1 MALVY
6 KSKLRV
12 NKISV
17 ELNAFVDDF
26 LGHTCEGIVASLR
39 GVDKVQKLTIQKD
52 KDEIKITVNGK
63 EIPLTPFPNDIIR
76 NTLMGLI
83 SSLKDVERVDSFDIE
98 VEIK

>member
-12 NKISV
+12 NKVTV

-26 LGHTCEGIVASLR
+26 LGRTCEGIVSSLR
-39 GVDKVQKLTIQKD
+39 GVDKVQKLTICKD
-52 KDEIKITVNGK
+52 KDEVKITVNGE

-76 NTLMGLI
+76 NTLTALVC
-83 SSLKDVERVDSFDIE
+83 SLKDVERVDSFNIE
-98 VEIK
+98 VEVK

>member
-12 NKISV
+12 NKTSV

-26 LGHTCEGIVASLR
+26 LGRTCEGIVSSLR
-39 GVDKVQKLTIQKD
+39 GVDKVQKLTIRKD

-76 NTLMGLI
+76 NTLTALV

-98 VEIK
+98 VEVK

>member
-12 NKISV
+12 NKVTV

-26 LGHTCEGIVASLR
+26 LGRTCEGIVSSLR
-39 GVDKVQKLTIQKD
+39 GVDKVQKLTIRKD
-52 KDEIKITVNGK
+52 KDEVKITVNGE

-76 NTLMGLI
+76 NTLTALV

-98 VEIK
+98 VEVK

>member
-26 LGHTCEGIVASLR
+26 LGRTCEGIVSSLR

-52 KDEIKITVNGK
+52 KDKIKITVNRK

-76 NTLMGLI
+76 NTLTALV
-83 SSLKDVERVDSFDIE
+83 SSLKEVERVDSFDIE
-98 VEIK
+98 AEVK